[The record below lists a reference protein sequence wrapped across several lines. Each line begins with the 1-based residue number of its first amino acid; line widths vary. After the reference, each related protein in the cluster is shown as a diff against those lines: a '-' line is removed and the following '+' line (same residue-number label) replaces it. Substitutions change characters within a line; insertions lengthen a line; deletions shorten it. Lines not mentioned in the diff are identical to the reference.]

1 MTSPMV
7 ASPAAASSEA
17 PDRYPVA
24 NPVTAPAVPHTSAS
38 PKRSRHACHF
48 PRTSMLAP
56 HTRCDLEGAS
66 AVLTHDLN
74 PIVPAC
80 ARRRLTLDRRCP
92 RLGGAGL
99 LVGQLPQPLLARAGY
114 PGRHAQPAQLLAR
127 RGH

>member
-24 NPVTAPAVPHTSAS
+24 NPVTAPTVRHTSAS
-38 PKRSRHACHF
+38 PKRSRHARPF
-48 PRTSMLAP
+48 PRTTILAP

-74 PIVPAC
+74 PIAPAC
-80 ARRRLTLDRRCP
+80 ARRRFLRTICPAGDRYDP
-92 RLGGAGL
+92 EGSPWSGRLRTGA
-99 LVGQLPQPLLARAGY
+99 V
-114 PGRHAQPAQLLAR
+114 
-127 RGH
+127 

>member
-17 PDRYPVA
+17 PDRYPAA
-24 NPVTAPAVPHTSAS
+24 NPVTAPTVPHTSAS

-56 HTRCDLEGAS
+56 HTRRDLEGAS

-80 ARRRLTLDRRCP
+80 AHRRSLRTICPAGDQVGMTLR
-92 RLGGAGL
+92 GAHG
-99 LVGQLPQPLLARAGY
+99 AAAY
-114 PGRHAQPAQLLAR
+114 EPALF
-127 RGH
+127 